1 MKDEFEFI
9 KFLKRKEIKNPR
21 VFIGIGDDS
30 AAILQY
36 ENKYLLLTSDSLCE
50 GVHFRREWM
59 NLYEIGRKLILRG
72 LSDIAACGGYPI
84 CANINLKIDERSLN
98 KIEDFFDGV
107 LDCAK
112 EYNFSISGGDIV
124 IFDKIIADVFFIGE
138 VEKIY
143 LTLRSGAKE
152 GDILCI
158 TGNLGLSN
166 LAIDILE
173 NKIDVPE
180 RIKKVALQKFYNPK
194 IPLEKIRKILK
205 FVKINSMIDV
215 SDGLSKDL
223 NHLSRES
230 FVKIIIYEEKIPVAK
245 EIFELKIENPYEYA
259 INSGEEY
266 ELIFTI
272 KEEDFEKIKDFDVK
286 IIGKVEKGEGIYL
299 KKISGEVI
307 PIEIKGYDQFK
318 KGNISLKF
326 I

>member
-50 GVHFRREWM
+50 EVHFKREWM
-59 NLYEIGRKLILRG
+59 NLYQIGRKLILRG

-84 CANINLKIDERSLN
+84 CANINLKIDKKNLD

-107 LDCAK
+107 LNCAK

-152 GDILCI
+152 GDIICL

-166 LAIDILE
+166 LAILILE
-173 NKIDVPE
+173 KKIDPPE
-180 RIKKVALQKFYNPK
+180 RIKKVALEKFYNPK
-194 IPLEKIRKILK
+194 IPLKKIREILK
-205 FVKINSMIDV
+205 FVKINSMIDI

-223 NHLSRES
+223 NHLSKES
-230 FVKIIIYEEKIPVAK
+230 FVKIIIYEEKIPIAP

-272 KEEDFEKIKDFDVK
+272 REEDFEKIKNFDVK
-286 IIGKVEKGEGIYL
+286 IIGKVEKGEGVYL
-299 KKISGEVI
+299 KKISGEI
-307 PIEIKGYDQFK
+307 KQIEIKGYDQFK
-318 KGNISLKF
+318 KR
-326 I
+326 

>member
-50 GVHFRREWM
+50 EVHFKREWM
-59 NLYEIGRKLILRG
+59 NLYQIGRKLILRG

-84 CANINLKIDERSLN
+84 CANINLKIDKKNLD

-107 LDCAK
+107 LNCAK

-124 IFDKIIADVFFIGE
+124 IFDKIIADVFLIGE

-152 GDILCI
+152 GDIICL

-166 LAIDILE
+166 LAILILE
-173 NKIDVPE
+173 KKIDPPE
-180 RIKKVALQKFYNPK
+180 RIKKVALEKFYNPK
-194 IPLEKIRKILK
+194 IPLKKIREILK
-205 FVKINSMIDV
+205 FVKINSMIDI

-223 NHLSRES
+223 NHLSKES
-230 FVKIIIYEEKIPVAK
+230 FVKIIIYEEKIPIAP
-245 EIFELKIENPYEYA
+245 EIFELKIENPCEYA

-272 KEEDFEKIKDFDVK
+272 REEDFEKIKNFDVK
-286 IIGKVEKGEGIYL
+286 IIGKVEKGEGVYL
-299 KKISGEVI
+299 KKISGEI
-307 PIEIKGYDQFK
+307 KQIEIKGYDQFK
-318 KGNISLKF
+318 KR
-326 I
+326 

>member
-9 KFLKRKEIKNPR
+9 KFLKKKEIKNPR
-21 VFIGIGDDS
+21 VFIGIGDDA
-30 AAILQY
+30 AAIFQY

-50 GVHFRREWM
+50 DVHFKREWM

-72 LSDIAACGGYPI
+72 LSDIVACGGYPI
-84 CANINLKIDERSLN
+84 CANINLKIDKKSLN

-107 LDCAK
+107 FNCAK

-124 IFDKIIADVFFIGE
+124 VFDKIIADIFLIGE

-152 GDILCI
+152 GDVVCV
-158 TGNLGLSN
+158 TGSLGLSN

-173 NKIDVPE
+173 NKIDACE
-180 RIKKVALQKFYNPK
+180 RIKKVALEKFYNPK
-194 IPLEKIRKILK
+194 IPLKKIREILK
-205 FVKINSMIDV
+205 VVKINSMIDI

-223 NHLSRES
+223 KHLSKES
-230 FVKIIIYEEKIPVAK
+230 FVKIIIDEEKIPVAK

-272 KEEDFEKIKDFDVK
+272 NEEDFEKIKDFDVK
-286 IIGKVEKGEGIYL
+286 IIGKVEKGEGVYL
-299 KKISGEVI
+299 KKIDGEILKV
-307 PIEIKGYDQFK
+307 EIKGYDQ
-318 KGNISLKF
+318 LLR
-326 I
+326 

>member
-50 GVHFRREWM
+50 EVHFKREWM
-59 NLYEIGRKLILRG
+59 NLYQIGRKLILRG

-84 CANINLKIDERSLN
+84 CANINLKIDKKNLD

-107 LDCAK
+107 LNCAK

-152 GDILCI
+152 GDIICL

-166 LAIDILE
+166 LAILILE
-173 NKIDVPE
+173 KKIDPPE
-180 RIKKVALQKFYNPK
+180 RIKKVALEKFYNPK
-194 IPLEKIRKILK
+194 IPLKKIREILK
-205 FVKINSMIDV
+205 FVKINSMIDI

-223 NHLSRES
+223 NHLSKES
-230 FVKIIIYEEKIPVAK
+230 FVKIIIYEEKIPIAP

-266 ELIFTI
+266 ELVFTI
-272 KEEDFEKIKDFDVK
+272 REEDFEKIKNFDVK
-286 IIGKVEKGEGIYL
+286 IIGKVEKGEGVYL
-299 KKISGEVI
+299 KKISGEI
-307 PIEIKGYDQFK
+307 KQIEIKGYDQFK
-318 KGNISLKF
+318 KR
-326 I
+326 

>member
-9 KFLKRKEIKNPR
+9 KFLKKKEIKSPR
-21 VFIGIGDDS
+21 VFIGIGDDA
-30 AAILQY
+30 AAIFQY

-50 GVHFRREWM
+50 DVHFKREWM

-72 LSDIAACGGYPI
+72 LSDIVACGGYPI
-84 CANINLKIDERSLN
+84 CANINLKIDKKSLN

-107 LDCAK
+107 FNCAK

-124 IFDKIIADVFFIGE
+124 VFDKIIADIFLIGE

-152 GDILCI
+152 GDIVCV
-158 TGNLGLSN
+158 TGSLGLSN

-173 NKIDVPE
+173 NKIDACE
-180 RIKKVALQKFYNPK
+180 RIKKVALEKFYNPK
-194 IPLEKIRKILK
+194 IPLKKIREILK
-205 FVKINSMIDV
+205 VVKINSMIDI

-223 NHLSRES
+223 KHLSKES
-230 FVKIIIYEEKIPVAK
+230 FVKIIIDEEKIPVAK

-272 KEEDFEKIKDFDVK
+272 NEEDFEKIKDFDVK
-286 IIGKVEKGEGIYL
+286 IIGKVEKGEGVYL
-299 KKISGEVI
+299 KKINGEILKV
-307 PIEIKGYDQFK
+307 EIKGYDQFK
-318 KGNISLKF
+318 I
-326 I
+326 

>member
-50 GVHFRREWM
+50 EVHFKREWM
-59 NLYEIGRKLILRG
+59 NLYQIGRKLILRG

-84 CANINLKIDERSLN
+84 CANINLKIDKKNLD

-107 LDCAK
+107 LNCAK

-124 IFDKIIADVFFIGE
+124 IFDKIIADVFLIGE

-152 GDILCI
+152 GDIICL

-166 LAIDILE
+166 LAILILE
-173 NKIDVPE
+173 KKIDPPE
-180 RIKKVALQKFYNPK
+180 RIKKVALEKFYNPK
-194 IPLEKIRKILK
+194 IPLKKIREILK
-205 FVKINSMIDV
+205 FVKINSMIDI

-223 NHLSRES
+223 NHLSKES
-230 FVKIIIYEEKIPVAK
+230 FVKIIIYEEKIPIAP

-266 ELIFTI
+266 ELVFTI
-272 KEEDFEKIKDFDVK
+272 REEDFEKIKNFDVK
-286 IIGKVEKGEGIYL
+286 IIGKVEKGEGVYL
-299 KKISGEVI
+299 KKISGEI
-307 PIEIKGYDQFK
+307 KQIEIKGYDQFK
-318 KGNISLKF
+318 KR
-326 I
+326 